1 MSTAVTEVTATGRSA
16 QTRGFAIVAGTYVI
30 WGAIGALV
38 DWATAPESLLLV
50 LRFGTA
56 SVILT
61 LIFARRKTFAE
72 YRLPGVAWRMLL
84 MGIFDSGALICFFI
98 ALRELGVA
106 AGMFL
111 FFTGPVFVALLAP
124 RLTRQPTDKI
134 VWPSLALA
142 LAGLGA
148 ILVPGLSGTAV
159 HFSALGVGF
168 GVAGAVVWAFFMMTM
183 KSLTQ
188 DVSSNALVLGECWMD
203 CIFMV
208 PLALWQTIGSG
219 YSLTSHDVISGV
231 VLGVVCTALAYWMFV
246 VGLRHIR
253 VQHASIL
260 AYLEPVTAPLYALV
274 LLGERPARWT
284 LAGGA
289 LILVAGVLVVWFGK
303 PEEVPA

>member
-1 MSTAVTEVTATGRSA
+1 MNTAATDAGVTGRSA
-16 QTRGFAIVAGTYVI
+16 QARGFAIIAGCYVI

-56 SVILT
+56 SLVLT
-61 LIFARRKTFAE
+61 LVFARARTFRE
-72 YRLPGVAWRMLL
+72 YRRPGVARRMLL

-124 RLTRQPTDKI
+124 RLAKQPTDKI
-134 VWPSLALA
+134 VWPSLTLA

-148 ILVPGLSGTAV
+148 ILVPGLTGTAV

-168 GVAGAVVWAFFMMTM
+168 GVAGAVIWAFFMMVM
-183 KSLTQ
+183 KSLTR
-188 DVSSNALVLGECWMD
+188 DVGSEAIVLGECWMD
-203 CIFMV
+203 CLFMV

-274 LLGERPARWT
+274 LLGERPASWT
-284 LAGGA
+284 LGGGA

-303 PEEVPA
+303 PEEATT

>member
-1 MSTAVTEVTATGRSA
+1 
-16 QTRGFAIVAGTYVI
+16 
-30 WGAIGALV
+30 V

-56 SVILT
+56 SLVLT
-61 LIFARRKTFAE
+61 LVFARPRTLRE
-72 YRLPGVAWRMLL
+72 YRRPGVAWRMLL

-124 RLTRQPTDKI
+124 RLAKQPTDKI
-134 VWPSLALA
+134 VWPSLTLA

-148 ILVPGLSGTAV
+148 ILVPGLTGTAV

-168 GVAGAVVWAFFMMTM
+168 GVAGAVVWAFFMMVM
-183 KSLTQ
+183 KSLTR
-188 DVSSNALVLGECWMD
+188 DVSSDAIVLGECWMD
-203 CIFMV
+203 CLFMV

-231 VLGVVCTALAYWMFV
+231 VLGVMCTALAYWMFV

-274 LLGERPARWT
+274 LLGERPASWT

>member
-1 MSTAVTEVTATGRSA
+1 VSTAAEVTATGGSA
-16 QTRGFAIVAGTYVI
+16 QARGYAMVAGSYVI
-30 WGAIGALV
+30 FGAIGALV
-38 DWATAPESLLLV
+38 NWATAPESLLLV

-56 SVILT
+56 SVVLT
-61 LIFARRKTFAE
+61 LIFARRKTFAQ
-72 YRLPGVAWRMLL
+72 YLRPGVAARMLL
-84 MGIFDSGALICFFI
+84 MGIFDTGALICFFI
-98 ALRELGVA
+98 ALRETGVA

-124 RLTRQPTDKI
+124 RLAGQPTDKV
-134 VWPSLALA
+134 VWPSLGLA
-142 LAGLGA
+142 LAGLAA
-148 ILVPGLSGTAV
+148 ILMPGLTGSAV

-168 GVAGAVVWAFFMMTM
+168 GVAGAVIWAFFMMAM
-183 KSLTQ
+183 KSLTR
-188 DVSSNALVLGECWMD
+188 DVSSEAIVLGECWMD
-203 CIFMV
+203 CLFML

-231 VLGVVCTALAYWMFV
+231 VLGTVCTALAYWMFV

-260 AYLEPVTAPLYALV
+260 GYLEPVTAPLYALV
-274 LLGERPARWT
+274 LLGERPASWT